1 MPKWTPQQN
10 NAINARTGRNILV
23 SAAAGSGKTAVLVE
37 RVIKKITDSE
47 KPVDI
52 DKLLIVTFTN
62 NAASEMKFRI
72 TKSLKEILRN
82 EPFNQNAQRQLN
94 LMPNAKICT
103 IDSFCINL
111 VRENFFELGI
121 NQDFTN
127 LDENEASLLEDEI
140 ISNLTDELFENNDE
154 EFIKLVEQFNTPGNE
169 KPFINA
175 VKKVRRFIYA
185 QPFPYSWAYKMS
197 ELYNSNTAFENS
209 KWFEYIKG
217 EADYLISIAKKCVNN
232 NLALLNQID
241 DSKLNEKFE
250 NLFLNDK
257 SLIDNVSDLLNT
269 SWDDLVKL
277 GVPSFTRLVST
288 AKLDEE
294 LASEIK
300 ANRNTYTNIIKKEIP
315 AFFICSKEDY
325 VKSLN
330 TLYPIIKKLIDFVK
344 IVDARLMVEKNER
357 NSYSFSDTEHFA
369 INLLF
374 TPDGDKI
381 IKKELADRLSAEF
394 EEILVDEYQDTNEA
408 QDLLFAY
415 LSNGHNLFTVGDVK
429 QSIYRFRLA
438 MPNIF
443 NSRRKLYTDYN
454 PNDNEKS
461 SRIIL
466 DKNFRSSKG
475 ICEYVNFIFSKVMSE
490 RVGEL
495 DYNAQNRLNFGANY
509 KKNDIP
515 SAQIHILD
523 GAKGEETDTREAM
536 QIAKLIRKKIDSKEQ
551 IKDGDEYRDIRYS
564 DFAILFRSMK
574 NHVDS
579 YVEVFTEMSIPV
591 QCDNSSN
598 LFENN
603 EIKLI
608 LSLLKTIDNPTKD
621 ISLLSTMMSPVY
633 AFSADE
639 LAQIRIENKQKNF
652 YFSVVN
658 SQNEKVLN
666 FLEDIKNLK
675 KLSVTMSVSNFI
687 RYLVEDK
694 GIVAFINA
702 MGNGEQRYQNILAL
716 ISFAQKFDSGVN
728 IGLTSFIRYIDKI
741 IDTDKGIDSKSI
753 VSGKDDAVTIMTVHH
768 SKGLEFPICILAGA
782 ARSYNTG
789 ELTENLL
796 INTVYG
802 FGLKVHNEE
811 RMYNIQSIPYSVIKS
826 KSANELMSEN
836 LRVLYVAMTRAK
848 EQFITFISCQNIERK
863 MQTLYSKLIDG
874 EITPYTVKS
883 CKSDADI
890 ILLCSLFHQNAGQL
904 RELAGCRLF
913 ANPADFDMSIDIDK
927 SESFEE
933 DEIKLEKAEYQ
944 ESTVK
949 EIADKLSYK
958 YDYLPLSNVTS
969 KMTASS
975 LDDSDTN
982 FEYITS
988 SKPAFMNKAEMTPAM
1003 RGTAMHTFMQFCNY
1017 NFAKDNLDE
1026 EIENLV
1032 SGGFITEEQGK
1043 SLDKKRLASF
1053 FNSPLAKRMF
1063 NSDKIYREI
1072 KVSTFLSANEVYG
1085 IDFDD
1090 KILVQGIAD
1099 CVFEESGQLVLVD
1112 YKTDRVKDENE
1123 LLERYKKQ
1131 LTFYK
1136 YAIEKTLKMPVKEVM
1151 LYSFYLEKECIY
1163 K

>member
-10 NAINARTGRNILV
+10 NAITARGRNILV

-37 RVIKKITDSE
+37 RVIKKITDS
-47 KPVDI
+47 KNPVDI

-62 NAASEMKFRI
+62 NAASEMRFRI

-209 KWFEYIKG
+209 KWFEYIKD

-277 GVPSFTRLVST
+277 GVPSFARLVST

-315 AFFICSKEDY
+315 AFLICSKEDY

-461 SRIIL
+461 SKIIL

-495 DYNAQNRLNFGANY
+495 DYDAQNRLNFGADY

-579 YVEVFTEMSIPV
+579 YVKVFTDMSIPV
-591 QCDNSSN
+591 QCDKSSN

-608 LSLLKTIDNPTKD
+608 LSLLRTIDNPTKD

-633 AFSADE
+633 AFTADE
-639 LAQIRIENKQKNF
+639 LAQIRIENKRKNF

-687 RYLVEDK
+687 RYLVENK

-768 SKGLEFPICILAGA
+768 SKGLEFPICVLAGA

-863 MQTLYSKLIDG
+863 MQTLYSKLIAG
-874 EITPYTVKS
+874 EITPYAVKS

-927 SESFEE
+927 SEGFEE
-933 DEIKLEKAEYQ
+933 DEIKPEKAEYQ
-944 ESTVK
+944 EGTVK
-949 EIADKLSYK
+949 EIAEKLSYK
-958 YDYLPLSNVTS
+958 YDYSPLSNVTS

-1017 NFAKDNLDE
+1017 NLAKDNLDK
-1026 EIENLV
+1026 EIENIV

-1136 YAIEKTLKMPVKEVM
+1136 YAIEKTLKMPVKEAM

>member
-10 NAINARTGRNILV
+10 NAITARGRNILV

-37 RVIKKITDSE
+37 RVIKKITDS
-47 KPVDI
+47 KNPVDI

-209 KWFEYIKG
+209 KWFEYIKD

-277 GVPSFTRLVST
+277 GVPSFARLVST

-315 AFFICSKEDY
+315 AFLICSKEDY
-325 VKSLN
+325 VKGLN

-454 PNDNEKS
+454 SNDNEKS
-461 SRIIL
+461 SKIIL

-495 DYNAQNRLNFGANY
+495 DYDAQNRLNFGADY

-579 YVEVFTEMSIPV
+579 YVEVFTDMSIPV

-608 LSLLKTIDNPTKD
+608 LSLLRTIDNPTKD

-633 AFSADE
+633 AFTADE
-639 LAQIRIENKQKNF
+639 LAQIRIENKRKNF

-687 RYLVEDK
+687 RYLVENK

-782 ARSYNTG
+782 ARNYNTG

-874 EITPYTVKS
+874 EITPYAVKS

-927 SESFEE
+927 SEGFEE
-933 DEIKLEKAEYQ
+933 DEIKPEKAEYQ
-944 ESTVK
+944 EGTVK
-949 EIADKLSYK
+949 EIAEKLSYK

-1017 NFAKDNLDE
+1017 NLAKDNLDT

-1032 SGGFITEEQGK
+1032 SGGFITEEHGK

>member
-10 NAINARTGRNILV
+10 NAITARGRNILV

-47 KPVDI
+47 NPVDI

-140 ISNLTDELFENNDE
+140 ISNLTDELFEKNDE

-250 NLFLNDK
+250 NLFSNDK

-277 GVPSFTRLVST
+277 GVPSFARLVST

-315 AFFICSKEDY
+315 SFLICSKEDY

-330 TLYPIIKKLIDFVK
+330 TLYPIIRKLIDFVK
-344 IVDARLMVEKNER
+344 IVDTRLMEEKNER

-408 QDLLFAY
+408 QDLLFGY

-443 NSRRKLYTDYN
+443 NSRRKLYADYN

-461 SRIIL
+461 SKIIL

-495 DYNAQNRLNFGANY
+495 DYNAQNRLNFGADY
-509 KKNDIP
+509 KKYDIP

-579 YVEVFTEMSIPV
+579 YVEVFTDMSIPV

-608 LSLLKTIDNPTKD
+608 LSLLRTIDNPTKD

-633 AFSADE
+633 AFTADE

-874 EITPYTVKS
+874 EITPYAVKS

-975 LDDSDTN
+975 LDDSNTN

-1017 NFAKDNLDE
+1017 NLAKDNLDE

-1053 FNSPLAKRMF
+1053 FNSSLAKRMF

>member
-10 NAINARTGRNILV
+10 NAINARGRNILV

-47 KPVDI
+47 NPVDI

-72 TKSLKEILRN
+72 TKSLKEILRK

-197 ELYNSNTAFENS
+197 ELYNSNTVFENS

-217 EADYLISIAKKCVNN
+217 EADYLISIAKKCVSNN
-232 NLALLNQID
+232 ISLLNQID

-269 SWDDLVKL
+269 SWDDLLKL
-277 GVPSFTRLVST
+277 GVPSFARLVST

-579 YVEVFTEMSIPV
+579 YVEVFTDMSIPV

-608 LSLLKTIDNPTKD
+608 LSLLRTIDNPTKD

-652 YFSVVN
+652 CFSVVN

-741 IDTDKGIDSKSI
+741 IDNDKGIDSKSI

-848 EQFITFISCQNIERK
+848 EQFITFVSCQNIERK

-874 EITPYTVKS
+874 EITPYAVKS

-944 ESTVK
+944 ESTLE

-1017 NFAKDNLDE
+1017 NFAKDDLDE

-1053 FNSPLAKRMF
+1053 FNSSLAKRMF

-1072 KVSTFLSANEVYG
+1072 KVSTFLSANEIYG

-1099 CVFEESGQLVLVD
+1099 CVFEESRQLVLVD

>member
-10 NAINARTGRNILV
+10 NAITARGRNILV

-37 RVIKKITDSE
+37 RVIKKITDNE
-47 KPVDI
+47 NPVDI

-72 TKSLKEILRN
+72 TKSLKEILRK

-277 GVPSFTRLVST
+277 GVPSFARLVST

-330 TLYPIIKKLIDFVK
+330 TLYPIIKKLIEFVK

-461 SRIIL
+461 SKIIL

-579 YVEVFTEMSIPV
+579 YVEVFTDMSIPV

-608 LSLLKTIDNPTKD
+608 LSLLRTIDNPTKD

-741 IDTDKGIDSKSI
+741 INTNKGIDSKSI

-848 EQFITFISCQNIERK
+848 EQFITFVSCQNIERK

-874 EITPYTVKS
+874 EITPYAVKS

-975 LDDSDTN
+975 LDDSNTN

-1017 NFAKDNLDE
+1017 NLAKDNLDE

-1053 FNSPLAKRMF
+1053 FNSSLAKRMF

>member
-10 NAINARTGRNILV
+10 NAITARGRNILV

-47 KPVDI
+47 NPVDI

-82 EPFNQNAQRQLN
+82 EPFNKNAQCQLN

-140 ISNLTDELFENNDE
+140 ISNLTDELFEKNDE

-277 GVPSFTRLVST
+277 GVPSFARLVST

-330 TLYPIIKKLIDFVK
+330 TLYPIIKKLIEFVK

-461 SRIIL
+461 SKIIL

-579 YVEVFTEMSIPV
+579 YVEVFTDMSIPV

-608 LSLLKTIDNPTKD
+608 LSLLRTIDNPTKD

-741 IDTDKGIDSKSI
+741 INTDKGIDSKSI

-848 EQFITFISCQNIERK
+848 EQFITFVSCQNIERK
-863 MQTLYSKLIDG
+863 MQTLYSKMIDG
-874 EITPYTVKS
+874 EITPYAVKS

-975 LDDSDTN
+975 LDDSNTN

-1017 NFAKDNLDE
+1017 NLAKDNLDE

-1053 FNSPLAKRMF
+1053 FNSSLAKRMF

>member
-10 NAINARTGRNILV
+10 NAITARGRNILV

-37 RVIKKITDSE
+37 RVIKKITDS
-47 KPVDI
+47 KNPVDI

-121 NQDFTN
+121 NQDFAN

-169 KPFINA
+169 KPFINT

-209 KWFEYIKG
+209 KWFEYIKD

-277 GVPSFTRLVST
+277 GVPSFARLVST

-315 AFFICSKEDY
+315 AFLICSKEDY

-461 SRIIL
+461 SKIIL

-495 DYNAQNRLNFGANY
+495 DYDAQNRLNFGADY

-579 YVEVFTEMSIPV
+579 YVEVFTDMSIPV

-608 LSLLKTIDNPTKD
+608 LSLLRTIDNPTKD

-633 AFSADE
+633 AFTADE
-639 LAQIRIENKQKNF
+639 LAQIRIENKRKNF

-687 RYLVEDK
+687 RYLVENK

-741 IDTDKGIDSKSI
+741 IDTDKGIESKSI

-782 ARSYNTG
+782 ARNYNTG

-874 EITPYTVKS
+874 EIIPYSVKS

-927 SESFEE
+927 SEGFEE
-933 DEIKLEKAEYQ
+933 DEIKPEKAEYQ
-944 ESTVK
+944 EGTVK
-949 EIADKLSYK
+949 EITEKLSYK

-1017 NFAKDNLDE
+1017 NLAKDNLDI

-1032 SGGFITEEQGK
+1032 SDGFITEEQGK

-1112 YKTDRVKDENE
+1112 FKTDRVKDENE

>member
-10 NAINARTGRNILV
+10 NAINARGRNILV

-47 KPVDI
+47 NPVDI

-82 EPFNQNAQRQLN
+82 EPFNHNAQRQLN

-140 ISNLTDELFENNDE
+140 ISNLTDELFEKNDE

-185 QPFPYSWAYKMS
+185 QPFPYNWAYKMS

-209 KWFEYIKG
+209 KWFEYIKN

-277 GVPSFTRLVST
+277 GVPSFARLVST

-330 TLYPIIKKLIDFVK
+330 TLYPIIRKLIDFVK
-344 IVDARLMVEKNER
+344 IVDTRLMEEKNER

-408 QDLLFAY
+408 QDLLFGY

-443 NSRRKLYTDYN
+443 NSRRKLYADYN

-461 SRIIL
+461 SKIIL

-495 DYNAQNRLNFGANY
+495 DYNAQNRLNFGADY

-579 YVEVFTEMSIPV
+579 YVEVFTDMSIPV

-608 LSLLKTIDNPTKD
+608 LSLLRTIDNPTKD

-633 AFSADE
+633 AFTADE

-675 KLSVTMSVSNFI
+675 KLSVTMSVYNFI

-874 EITPYTVKS
+874 EITPYAVKS

-890 ILLCSLFHQNAGQL
+890 ILLCSLFHQNAWQL

-933 DEIKLEKAEYQ
+933 DEIKPEKAEYQ
-944 ESTVK
+944 EGTLQ

-988 SKPAFMNKAEMTPAM
+988 SKPAFMNKAEMTPAT

-1017 NFAKDNLDE
+1017 NSAKDNLDK

-1053 FNSPLAKRMF
+1053 FNSSLAKRMF

>member
-10 NAINARTGRNILV
+10 NAINARGRNILV

-47 KPVDI
+47 NPVDI

-209 KWFEYIKG
+209 KWFEYIKN

-232 NLALLNQID
+232 NISLLNQID

-277 GVPSFTRLVST
+277 GVPSFARLVST

-330 TLYPIIKKLIDFVK
+330 TLYPIIKKLIEFVK

-461 SRIIL
+461 SKIIL

-579 YVEVFTEMSIPV
+579 YVEVFTDMSIPV

-608 LSLLKTIDNPTKD
+608 LSLLRTIDNPTKD

-741 IDTDKGIDSKSI
+741 INTDKGIDSKSI

-848 EQFITFISCQNIERK
+848 EQFITFVSCQNIERK

-874 EITPYTVKS
+874 EITPYAVKS

-904 RELAGCRLF
+904 RELAGCKLF
-913 ANPADFDMSIDIDK
+913 ADPADFDMSIDIDK

-944 ESTVK
+944 ESTLE

-1053 FNSPLAKRMF
+1053 FNSSLAKRMF

-1151 LYSFYLEKECIY
+1151 LYSFCLEKECIY

>member
-10 NAINARTGRNILV
+10 NAITARGRNILV

-37 RVIKKITDSE
+37 RVIKKITDS
-47 KPVDI
+47 KNPIDI

-209 KWFEYIKG
+209 KWFEYIKD

-257 SLIDNVSDLLNT
+257 SLIDNVSGLLNT

-277 GVPSFTRLVST
+277 GVPSFARLVST

-315 AFFICSKEDY
+315 AFLICSKEDY

-344 IVDARLMVEKNER
+344 IVDSRLMVEKNER

-443 NSRRKLYTDYN
+443 NSRRKLYTDYS

-461 SRIIL
+461 SKIIL

-495 DYNAQNRLNFGANY
+495 DYDAQNRLNFGADY

-579 YVEVFTEMSIPV
+579 YVEVFTDMSIPV

-608 LSLLKTIDNPTKD
+608 LSLLRTIDNPTKD

-633 AFSADE
+633 AFTADE
-639 LAQIRIENKQKNF
+639 LAQIRIENKRKNF

-687 RYLVEDK
+687 RYLVENK

-782 ARSYNTG
+782 ARNYNTG

-927 SESFEE
+927 SEGFEE
-933 DEIKLEKAEYQ
+933 DEIKPEKAEYQ
-944 ESTVK
+944 EGTVN
-949 EIADKLSYK
+949 EIAEKLSYK

-1017 NFAKDNLDE
+1017 NLAKENLDI

>member
-10 NAINARTGRNILV
+10 NAINARGRNILV

-47 KPVDI
+47 NPVDI

-209 KWFEYIKG
+209 KWFEYIKN

-277 GVPSFTRLVST
+277 GVPSFARLVST

-330 TLYPIIKKLIDFVK
+330 TLYPIIKKLIEFVK

-461 SRIIL
+461 SKIIL

-495 DYNAQNRLNFGANY
+495 DYNAQNRLNFGADY

-579 YVEVFTEMSIPV
+579 YVEVFTDMSIPV

-608 LSLLKTIDNPTKD
+608 LSLLRTIDNPTKD

-633 AFSADE
+633 AFTADE
-639 LAQIRIENKQKNF
+639 LAQIRIENKRKNF
-652 YFSVVN
+652 YFSVLN

-874 EITPYTVKS
+874 EITPYAVKS

-1017 NFAKDNLDE
+1017 NLAKDNLDE

-1053 FNSPLAKRMF
+1053 FNSSLAKRMF

>member
-10 NAINARTGRNILV
+10 NAITARGRNILV

-37 RVIKKITDSE
+37 RVIKKITDS
-47 KPVDI
+47 KNPVDI

-154 EFIKLVEQFNTPGNE
+154 EFIKLVEQFNAPGNE

-209 KWFEYIKG
+209 KWFEYIKD
-217 EADYLISIAKKCVNN
+217 EADYLISIAKKCINN

-250 NLFLNDK
+250 NLFFNDK

-277 GVPSFTRLVST
+277 GVPSFARLVST

-315 AFFICSKEDY
+315 AFLICSKEDY

-461 SRIIL
+461 SKIIL

-495 DYNAQNRLNFGANY
+495 DYDAQNRLNFGADY

-579 YVEVFTEMSIPV
+579 YVKVFTDMSIPV

-608 LSLLKTIDNPTKD
+608 LSLLRTIDNPTKD

-633 AFSADE
+633 AFTADE
-639 LAQIRIENKQKNF
+639 LAQIRIENKRKNF

-687 RYLVEDK
+687 RYLVENK

-768 SKGLEFPICILAGA
+768 SKGLEFPICVLAGA

-863 MQTLYSKLIDG
+863 MQTLYSKLIAG
-874 EITPYTVKS
+874 EITPYAVKS

-927 SESFEE
+927 SEGFEE
-933 DEIKLEKAEYQ
+933 DEIKPEKAEYQ
-944 ESTVK
+944 EGTVK
-949 EIADKLSYK
+949 EIAEKLSYK
-958 YDYLPLSNVTS
+958 YDYSPLSNVTS

-1017 NFAKDNLDE
+1017 NLAKDNLDK
-1026 EIENLV
+1026 EIENIV

-1136 YAIEKTLKMPVKEVM
+1136 YAIEKTLKMPVKEAM

>member
-10 NAINARTGRNILV
+10 NAITARGRNILV

-47 KPVDI
+47 NPVDI

-72 TKSLKEILRN
+72 TKSLKEILRK

-217 EADYLISIAKKCVNN
+217 EADYLISIAKKCVSNN
-232 NLALLNQID
+232 ISLLNQID

-277 GVPSFTRLVST
+277 GVPSFARLVST

-523 GAKGEETDTREAM
+523 GAKGEETDTREAI

-579 YVEVFTEMSIPV
+579 YVEVFTDMSIPV

-608 LSLLKTIDNPTKD
+608 LSLLRTIDNPTKD
-621 ISLLSTMMSPVY
+621 ISLLSTMMSPIY
-633 AFSADE
+633 AFTADE

-675 KLSVTMSVSNFI
+675 ELSVTMSVSNFI

-802 FGLKVHNEE
+802 FGLKVHNEK

-848 EQFITFISCQNIERK
+848 EQFITFVSCQNIERK

-874 EITPYTVKS
+874 EITPYAVKS

-904 RELAGCRLF
+904 QELAGCRLF

-927 SESFEE
+927 SENFEE

-949 EIADKLSYK
+949 EITDKLSYK

-1053 FNSPLAKRMF
+1053 FNSSLAKRMF

-1099 CVFEESGQLVLVD
+1099 CVFEESGHLVLVD

-1131 LTFYK
+1131 LNFYK

>member
-10 NAINARTGRNILV
+10 NAITARGRNILV

-37 RVIKKITDSE
+37 RVIKKITDS
-47 KPVDI
+47 KNPVDI

-140 ISNLTDELFENNDE
+140 INSLTDELFENNDE

-209 KWFEYIKG
+209 KWFEYIKD

-277 GVPSFTRLVST
+277 GVPSFARLVST

-315 AFFICSKEDY
+315 AFLICSKEDY

-394 EEILVDEYQDTNEA
+394 EEVLVDEYQDTNEA

-461 SRIIL
+461 SKIIL

-495 DYNAQNRLNFGANY
+495 DYDAQNRLNFGADY

-579 YVEVFTEMSIPV
+579 YVKVFTDMSIPV

-608 LSLLKTIDNPTKD
+608 LSLLRTIDNPTKD

-633 AFSADE
+633 AFTADE
-639 LAQIRIENKQKNF
+639 LAQIRIENKRKNF

-687 RYLVEDK
+687 RYLVENK

-768 SKGLEFPICILAGA
+768 SKGLEFPICVLAGA

-863 MQTLYSKLIDG
+863 MQTLYSKLIAG
-874 EITPYTVKS
+874 EITPYAVKS

-927 SESFEE
+927 SEGFEE
-933 DEIKLEKAEYQ
+933 DEIKPEKAEYQ
-944 ESTVK
+944 EGTVK
-949 EIADKLSYK
+949 EIAEKLSYK
-958 YDYLPLSNVTS
+958 YDYSPLSNVTS

-1017 NFAKDNLDE
+1017 NLAKDNLDK
-1026 EIENLV
+1026 EIENIV

-1136 YAIEKTLKMPVKEVM
+1136 YAIEKTLKMPVKEAM

>member
-1 MPKWTPQQN
+1 
-10 NAINARTGRNILV
+10 
-23 SAAAGSGKTAVLVE
+23 
-37 RVIKKITDSE
+37 
-47 KPVDI
+47 
-52 DKLLIVTFTN
+52 
-62 NAASEMKFRI
+62 
-72 TKSLKEILRN
+72 
-82 EPFNQNAQRQLN
+82 
-94 LMPNAKICT
+94 
-103 IDSFCINL
+103 
-111 VRENFFELGI
+111 
-121 NQDFTN
+121 
-127 LDENEASLLEDEI
+127 
-140 ISNLTDELFENNDE
+140 
-154 EFIKLVEQFNTPGNE
+154 
-169 KPFINA
+169 
-175 VKKVRRFIYA
+175 
-185 QPFPYSWAYKMS
+185 
-197 ELYNSNTAFENS
+197 
-209 KWFEYIKG
+209 
-217 EADYLISIAKKCVNN
+217 
-232 NLALLNQID
+232 
-241 DSKLNEKFE
+241 
-250 NLFLNDK
+250 
-257 SLIDNVSDLLNT
+257 
-269 SWDDLVKL
+269 
-277 GVPSFTRLVST
+277 
-288 AKLDEE
+288 
-294 LASEIK
+294 
-300 ANRNTYTNIIKKEIP
+300 
-315 AFFICSKEDY
+315 
-325 VKSLN
+325 
-330 TLYPIIKKLIDFVK
+330 
-344 IVDARLMVEKNER
+344 
-357 NSYSFSDTEHFA
+357 
-369 INLLF
+369 
-374 TPDGDKI
+374 
-381 IKKELADRLSAEF
+381 
-394 EEILVDEYQDTNEA
+394 
-408 QDLLFAY
+408 
-415 LSNGHNLFTVGDVK
+415 
-429 QSIYRFRLA
+429 
-438 MPNIF
+438 
-443 NSRRKLYTDYN
+443 
-454 PNDNEKS
+454 
-461 SRIIL
+461 
-466 DKNFRSSKG
+466 
-475 ICEYVNFIFSKVMSE
+475 
-490 RVGEL
+490 
-495 DYNAQNRLNFGANY
+495 
-509 KKNDIP
+509 
-515 SAQIHILD
+515 
-523 GAKGEETDTREAM
+523 
-536 QIAKLIRKKIDSKEQ
+536 
-551 IKDGDEYRDIRYS
+551 
-564 DFAILFRSMK
+564 
-574 NHVDS
+574 
-579 YVEVFTEMSIPV
+579 
-591 QCDNSSN
+591 
-598 LFENN
+598 
-603 EIKLI
+603 
-608 LSLLKTIDNPTKD
+608 
-621 ISLLSTMMSPVY
+621 
-633 AFSADE
+633 
-639 LAQIRIENKQKNF
+639 
-652 YFSVVN
+652 
-658 SQNEKVLN
+658 
-666 FLEDIKNLK
+666 
-675 KLSVTMSVSNFI
+675 MSVSNFI

-874 EITPYTVKS
+874 EITPYAVKS

-1053 FNSPLAKRMF
+1053 FNSSLAKRMF

>member
-10 NAINARTGRNILV
+10 NAINARGRNILV

-47 KPVDI
+47 NPVDI

-209 KWFEYIKG
+209 KWFEYIKN

-277 GVPSFTRLVST
+277 GVPSFARLVST

-461 SRIIL
+461 SKIIL

-579 YVEVFTEMSIPV
+579 YVEVFTDMSIPV

-608 LSLLKTIDNPTKD
+608 LSLLRTIDNPTKD
-621 ISLLSTMMSPVY
+621 ISLLSTMMSPIY

-639 LAQIRIENKQKNF
+639 FAQIRIENKQKNF

-848 EQFITFISCQNIERK
+848 EQFITFVSCQNIERK

-874 EITPYTVKS
+874 EITPYAVKS

-1053 FNSPLAKRMF
+1053 FNSSLAKRMF

-1072 KVSTFLSANEVYG
+1072 KVSTFLSANEVYD

>member
-10 NAINARTGRNILV
+10 NAITARGRNILV

-37 RVIKKITDSE
+37 RVIKKITDS
-47 KPVDI
+47 KNPVDI

-185 QPFPYSWAYKMS
+185 QPFPYSWANKMS

-209 KWFEYIKG
+209 KWFEYIKD

-277 GVPSFTRLVST
+277 GVPSFARLVST

-315 AFFICSKEDY
+315 AFLICSKEDY

-461 SRIIL
+461 SKIIL

-495 DYNAQNRLNFGANY
+495 DYDAQNRLNFGADY

-579 YVEVFTEMSIPV
+579 YVKVFTDMSIPV

-608 LSLLKTIDNPTKD
+608 LSLLRTIDNPTKD

-633 AFSADE
+633 AFTADE
-639 LAQIRIENKQKNF
+639 LAQIRIENKRKNF

-687 RYLVEDK
+687 RYLVENK

-768 SKGLEFPICILAGA
+768 SKGLEFPICILAGS
-782 ARSYNTG
+782 ARNYNTG

-874 EITPYTVKS
+874 EITPYSVKS

-927 SESFEE
+927 SEGFEE
-933 DEIKLEKAEYQ
+933 DEIKPEKAEYQ
-944 ESTVK
+944 EGTVK
-949 EIADKLSYK
+949 KIAEKLSYK

-1017 NFAKDNLDE
+1017 NLAKDNLDI

>member
-10 NAINARTGRNILV
+10 NAITARGRNILV

-37 RVIKKITDSE
+37 RVIKKITDS
-47 KPVDI
+47 KNPVDI

-140 ISNLTDELFENNDE
+140 INSLTDELFENNDE

-209 KWFEYIKG
+209 KWFEYIKD

-277 GVPSFTRLVST
+277 GVPSFARLVST

-315 AFFICSKEDY
+315 AFLICSKEDY

-461 SRIIL
+461 SKIIL

-495 DYNAQNRLNFGANY
+495 DYDAQNRLNFGADY

-579 YVEVFTEMSIPV
+579 YVKVFTDMSIPV

-608 LSLLKTIDNPTKD
+608 LSLLRTIDNPTKD

-633 AFSADE
+633 AFTADE
-639 LAQIRIENKQKNF
+639 LAQIRIENKRKNF

-687 RYLVEDK
+687 RYLVENK

-768 SKGLEFPICILAGA
+768 SKGLEFPICVLAGA

-863 MQTLYSKLIDG
+863 MQTLYSKLIAG
-874 EITPYTVKS
+874 EITPYAVKS

-927 SESFEE
+927 SEGFEE
-933 DEIKLEKAEYQ
+933 DEIKPEKAEYQ
-944 ESTVK
+944 EGTVK
-949 EIADKLSYK
+949 EIAEKLSYK
-958 YDYLPLSNVTS
+958 YDYSPLSNVTS

-982 FEYITS
+982 SEYITS

-1017 NFAKDNLDE
+1017 NLAKDNLDK
-1026 EIENLV
+1026 EIENIV

-1136 YAIEKTLKMPVKEVM
+1136 YAIEKTLKMPVKEAM

>member
-10 NAINARTGRNILV
+10 NAITARGRNILV

-37 RVIKKITDSE
+37 RVIKKITDS
-47 KPVDI
+47 KNPVDI

-209 KWFEYIKG
+209 KWFEYIKY

-277 GVPSFTRLVST
+277 GVPSFARLVST

-315 AFFICSKEDY
+315 AFLICSKEDY

-461 SRIIL
+461 SKIIL

-495 DYNAQNRLNFGANY
+495 DYDAQNRLNFGADY

-551 IKDGDEYRDIRYS
+551 IKDGDEYRNIRYS

-579 YVEVFTEMSIPV
+579 YVEVFTDMSIPV

-608 LSLLKTIDNPTKD
+608 LSLLRTIDNPTKD

-633 AFSADE
+633 AFTADE
-639 LAQIRIENKQKNF
+639 LAQIRIENKRKNF

-687 RYLVEDK
+687 RYLVENK

-753 VSGKDDAVTIMTVHH
+753 ISGKDDAVTIMTVHH

-782 ARSYNTG
+782 ARNYNTG

-874 EITPYTVKS
+874 EITPYSVKS

-913 ANPADFDMSIDIDK
+913 ANTADFDMSIDIDK
-927 SESFEE
+927 SEGFEE
-933 DEIKLEKAEYQ
+933 DEIKPEKAEYQ
-944 ESTVK
+944 EGTVK
-949 EIADKLSYK
+949 EITEKLSYK

-1017 NFAKDNLDE
+1017 NLAKDNLDI

>member
-10 NAINARTGRNILV
+10 NAINARGRNILV

-37 RVIKKITDSE
+37 RVIKKITDCE
-47 KPVDI
+47 NPVDI

-140 ISNLTDELFENNDE
+140 ISNLTDELFENNDK

-277 GVPSFTRLVST
+277 GVPSFARLVST

-330 TLYPIIKKLIDFVK
+330 TLYPIIKKLIEFVK

-461 SRIIL
+461 SKIIL

-579 YVEVFTEMSIPV
+579 YVEVFTDMSIPV

-608 LSLLKTIDNPTKD
+608 LSLLRTIDNPTKD

-633 AFSADE
+633 AFTADE
-639 LAQIRIENKQKNF
+639 LAQIRIENKRKNF
-652 YFSVVN
+652 YFSVLN

-874 EITPYTVKS
+874 EITPYAVKS

-944 ESTVK
+944 ESTLE

-1017 NFAKDNLDE
+1017 NLAKDNLDE

-1053 FNSPLAKRMF
+1053 FNSSLAKRMF

>member
-10 NAINARTGRNILV
+10 NAITARGRNILV

-37 RVIKKITDSE
+37 RVIKKITDS
-47 KPVDI
+47 KNPIDI

-209 KWFEYIKG
+209 KWFEYIKD

-257 SLIDNVSDLLNT
+257 SLIDNVSGLLNT

-277 GVPSFTRLVST
+277 GVPSFARLVST

-315 AFFICSKEDY
+315 AFLICSKEDY

-344 IVDARLMVEKNER
+344 IVDSRLMVEKNER

-374 TPDGDKI
+374 NPDGDKI

-443 NSRRKLYTDYN
+443 NSRRKLYTDYS

-461 SRIIL
+461 SKIIL

-495 DYNAQNRLNFGANY
+495 DYDAQNRLNFGADY

-579 YVEVFTEMSIPV
+579 YVEVFTDMSIPV

-608 LSLLKTIDNPTKD
+608 LSLLRTIDNPTKD

-633 AFSADE
+633 AFTADE
-639 LAQIRIENKQKNF
+639 LAQIRIENKRKNF

-687 RYLVEDK
+687 RYLVENK

-782 ARSYNTG
+782 ARNYNTG

-927 SESFEE
+927 SEGFEE
-933 DEIKLEKAEYQ
+933 DEIKPEKAEYQ
-944 ESTVK
+944 EGTVN
-949 EIADKLSYK
+949 EIAEKLSYK

-1017 NFAKDNLDE
+1017 NLAKENLDI

>member
-10 NAINARTGRNILV
+10 NAINARGRNILV

-47 KPVDI
+47 NPVDI

-209 KWFEYIKG
+209 KWFEYIKN

-277 GVPSFTRLVST
+277 GVPSFARLVST

-381 IKKELADRLSAEF
+381 IKKELADRLSAKF

-461 SRIIL
+461 SKIIL

-551 IKDGDEYRDIRYS
+551 IKAGDEYRDIRYS

-579 YVEVFTEMSIPV
+579 YVEVFTDMSIPV

-608 LSLLKTIDNPTKD
+608 LSLLRTIDNPTKD

-666 FLEDIKNLK
+666 FLEDIKKLK

-848 EQFITFISCQNIERK
+848 EQFITFVSCQNIERK

-874 EITPYTVKS
+874 EITPYAVKS

-1017 NFAKDNLDE
+1017 NFAKDNLDK

-1043 SLDKKRLASF
+1043 SLDKKRLASL
-1053 FNSPLAKRMF
+1053 FNSSLAKRMF
-1063 NSDKIYREI
+1063 NSDQIYREI
-1072 KVSTFLSANEVYG
+1072 KVSTFLSANEVYS

>member
-10 NAINARTGRNILV
+10 NAITARGRNILV

-37 RVIKKITDSE
+37 RVIKKITDS
-47 KPVDI
+47 KNPVDI

-140 ISNLTDELFENNDE
+140 INSLTDELFENNDE

-209 KWFEYIKG
+209 KWFEYIKD

-277 GVPSFTRLVST
+277 GVPSFARLVST

-315 AFFICSKEDY
+315 AFLICSKEDY

-461 SRIIL
+461 SKIIL

-495 DYNAQNRLNFGANY
+495 DYDAQNRLNFGADY

-579 YVEVFTEMSIPV
+579 YVKVFTDMSIPV

-608 LSLLKTIDNPTKD
+608 LSLLRTIDNPTKD

-633 AFSADE
+633 AFTADE
-639 LAQIRIENKQKNF
+639 LAQIRIENKRKNF

-687 RYLVEDK
+687 RYLVENK

-768 SKGLEFPICILAGA
+768 SKGLEFPICVLAGA

-863 MQTLYSKLIDG
+863 MQTLYSKLIAG
-874 EITPYTVKS
+874 EITPYAVKS

-927 SESFEE
+927 SEGFEE
-933 DEIKLEKAEYQ
+933 DEIKPEKAEYQ
-944 ESTVK
+944 EGTVK
-949 EIADKLSYK
+949 EIAEKLSYK
-958 YDYLPLSNVTS
+958 YDYSPLSNVTS

-1017 NFAKDNLDE
+1017 NLAKDNLDK
-1026 EIENLV
+1026 EIENIV

-1085 IDFDD
+1085 INFDD

-1136 YAIEKTLKMPVKEVM
+1136 YAIEKTLKMPVKEAM

>member
-10 NAINARTGRNILV
+10 NAITARGRNILV

-37 RVIKKITDSE
+37 RVIKKITDS
-47 KPVDI
+47 KNPVDI

-62 NAASEMKFRI
+62 NAASEMRFRI

-209 KWFEYIKG
+209 KWFEYIKD
-217 EADYLISIAKKCVNN
+217 EADYFISIAKKCVNN

-277 GVPSFTRLVST
+277 GVPSFARLVST

-315 AFFICSKEDY
+315 AFLICSKEDY

-461 SRIIL
+461 SKIIL

-495 DYNAQNRLNFGANY
+495 DYDAQNRLNFGADY

-579 YVEVFTEMSIPV
+579 YVKVFTDMSIPV

-608 LSLLKTIDNPTKD
+608 LSLLRTIDNPTKD

-633 AFSADE
+633 AFTADE
-639 LAQIRIENKQKNF
+639 LAQIRIENKRKNF

-687 RYLVEDK
+687 RYLVENK

-768 SKGLEFPICILAGA
+768 SKGLEFPICVLAGA

-863 MQTLYSKLIDG
+863 MQTLYSKLIAG
-874 EITPYTVKS
+874 EITPYAVKS

-927 SESFEE
+927 SEGFEE
-933 DEIKLEKAEYQ
+933 DEIKPEKAEYQ
-944 ESTVK
+944 EGTVK
-949 EIADKLSYK
+949 EIAEKLSYK
-958 YDYLPLSNVTS
+958 YDYSPLSNVTS

-1017 NFAKDNLDE
+1017 NLAKDNLDK
-1026 EIENLV
+1026 EIENIV

-1112 YKTDRVKDENE
+1112 YKTDRVKDQNE

-1136 YAIEKTLKMPVKEVM
+1136 YAIEKTLKMPVKEAM

>member
-10 NAINARTGRNILV
+10 NAITARGRNILV

-47 KPVDI
+47 NPVDI

-140 ISNLTDELFENNDE
+140 ISNLTDELFEKNDE
-154 EFIKLVEQFNTPGNE
+154 KFIKLVEQFNTPGNE

-241 DSKLNEKFE
+241 DLKLNEKFE
-250 NLFLNDK
+250 NLFSNDK

-277 GVPSFTRLVST
+277 GVPSFARLVST

-315 AFFICSKEDY
+315 AFLICSKEDY

-344 IVDARLMVEKNER
+344 IVDTRLMEEKNER

-408 QDLLFAY
+408 QDLLFGY

-443 NSRRKLYTDYN
+443 NSRRKHYADYN

-461 SRIIL
+461 SKIIL

-495 DYNAQNRLNFGANY
+495 DYNAQNRLNFGADY

-579 YVEVFTEMSIPV
+579 YVEVFTDMSIPV

-608 LSLLKTIDNPTKD
+608 LSLLRTIDNPTKD

-633 AFSADE
+633 AFTADE

-874 EITPYTVKS
+874 EITPYAVKS

-890 ILLCSLFHQNAGQL
+890 ILLCSLFHQKAGQL

-927 SESFEE
+927 SENFEE

-1003 RGTAMHTFMQFCNY
+1003 RGTVMHTFMQFCNY
-1017 NFAKDNLDE
+1017 NSAKDNLDK
-1026 EIENLV
+1026 EIVNLV

-1085 IDFDD
+1085 IDFAD

-1099 CVFEESGQLVLVD
+1099 CVFEESGKLVLVD

>member
-10 NAINARTGRNILV
+10 NAINARGRNILV

-47 KPVDI
+47 NPVDI

-209 KWFEYIKG
+209 KWFEYIKN

-257 SLIDNVSDLLNT
+257 SLIDIVSDLLNT

-277 GVPSFTRLVST
+277 GVPSFARLVST

-330 TLYPIIKKLIDFVK
+330 TLYPIIKKLIEFVK

-523 GAKGEETDTREAM
+523 GAKGEETDTREAI

-579 YVEVFTEMSIPV
+579 YVEVFTDMSIPV

-608 LSLLKTIDNPTKD
+608 LSLLRTIDNPTKD

-639 LAQIRIENKQKNF
+639 LAQIRIENKRKNF

-848 EQFITFISCQNIERK
+848 EQFITFVSCQNIERK

-874 EITPYTVKS
+874 EITPYAVKS

-944 ESTVK
+944 ESTVE

-1026 EIENLV
+1026 EIKNLV

-1053 FNSPLAKRMF
+1053 FNSSLAKRMF

-1136 YAIEKTLKMPVKEVM
+1136 YAIEKTLKMPVKEVI

>member
-10 NAINARTGRNILV
+10 NAINARGRNILV

-37 RVIKKITDSE
+37 RVIKKITDNE
-47 KPVDI
+47 NPVDI

-72 TKSLKEILRN
+72 TKSLKEILRK

-250 NLFLNDK
+250 NLFSNDK

-277 GVPSFTRLVST
+277 GVPSFARLVST

-315 AFFICSKEDY
+315 SFLICSKEDY
-325 VKSLN
+325 VKNLN
-330 TLYPIIKKLIDFVK
+330 TLYPIIKKFIEFVK

-374 TPDGDKI
+374 TLDGDKI

-579 YVEVFTEMSIPV
+579 YVEVFTDMSIPV

-608 LSLLKTIDNPTKD
+608 LSLLRTIDNPTKD

-633 AFSADE
+633 AFTADE

-796 INTVYG
+796 INAVYG

-863 MQTLYSKLIDG
+863 MQTLYSKLIDS
-874 EITPYTVKS
+874 EITPYAVKS

-890 ILLCSLFHQNAGQL
+890 ILLCSLFHQNAGHL

-1017 NFAKDNLDE
+1017 NSAKDNLDE

-1085 IDFDD
+1085 IDFAD

-1099 CVFEESGQLVLVD
+1099 CVFEERGQLVLVD

-1136 YAIEKTLKMPVKEVM
+1136 YAIEKTLKKPVKEVM

>member
-10 NAINARTGRNILV
+10 NAITARGRNILV

-37 RVIKKITDSE
+37 RVIKKITDS
-47 KPVDI
+47 KNPVDI

-140 ISNLTDELFENNDE
+140 INSLTDELFENNDE

-209 KWFEYIKG
+209 KWFEYIKD

-277 GVPSFTRLVST
+277 GFPSFARLVST

-315 AFFICSKEDY
+315 AFLICSKEDY

-344 IVDARLMVEKNER
+344 IVDARLMVEKNDR

-461 SRIIL
+461 SKIIL

-495 DYNAQNRLNFGANY
+495 DYDAQNRLNFGADY

-579 YVEVFTEMSIPV
+579 YVEVFTDMSIPV

-608 LSLLKTIDNPTKD
+608 LSLLRTIDNPTKD

-633 AFSADE
+633 AFTADE
-639 LAQIRIENKQKNF
+639 LAQIRIENKRKNF

-687 RYLVEDK
+687 RYLVENK

-782 ARSYNTG
+782 ARNYNTG

-796 INTVYG
+796 INTIYG

-874 EITPYTVKS
+874 EITPYSVKS

-927 SESFEE
+927 SEGFEE
-933 DEIKLEKAEYQ
+933 DEIKPEKAEYQ
-944 ESTVK
+944 KGTVK
-949 EIADKLSYK
+949 EIAEKLSYK
-958 YDYLPLSNVTS
+958 YNYLPLSNVTS

-1017 NFAKDNLDE
+1017 NLAKDNLDK

>member
-10 NAINARTGRNILV
+10 NAINARGRNILV

-47 KPVDI
+47 NPVDI

-72 TKSLKEILRN
+72 TKSLKEILRK

-185 QPFPYSWAYKMS
+185 QPFPYNWAYKMS

-277 GVPSFTRLVST
+277 GVPSFARLVST

-315 AFFICSKEDY
+315 SFLICSKEDY

-344 IVDARLMVEKNER
+344 IVDARLMEEKNER

-461 SRIIL
+461 SKIIL
-466 DKNFRSSKG
+466 DKNFRSSRG

-523 GAKGEETDTREAM
+523 GAKGEETDTREAI

-579 YVEVFTEMSIPV
+579 YVEVFTDMSIPV

-608 LSLLKTIDNPTKD
+608 LSLLRTIDNPTKD

-633 AFSADE
+633 AFTADE

-874 EITPYTVKS
+874 EITPYAVKS
-883 CKSDADI
+883 CKSDGDI
-890 ILLCSLFHQNAGQL
+890 ILLCSLFHQNAGGL
-904 RELAGCRLF
+904 RELAGGRLF

-1017 NFAKDNLDE
+1017 NFAKDNLDK
-1026 EIENLV
+1026 EIVNLV

-1085 IDFDD
+1085 IDFAD

-1099 CVFEESGQLVLVD
+1099 CVFEENGQLVLVD

>member
-10 NAINARTGRNILV
+10 NAITARGRNILV

-47 KPVDI
+47 NPVDI

-169 KPFINA
+169 KPFKNA

-209 KWFEYIKG
+209 KWFEYIKN
-217 EADYLISIAKKCVNN
+217 EADYLISIAKKCVSNN
-232 NLALLNQID
+232 ISLLNQID

-277 GVPSFTRLVST
+277 GVPSFARLLST
-288 AKLDEE
+288 AKLDKE

-330 TLYPIIKKLIDFVK
+330 TLYPIIKKLIEFVK

-461 SRIIL
+461 SKIIL

-495 DYNAQNRLNFGANY
+495 DYDAQNRLNFGADY

-523 GAKGEETDTREAM
+523 GAKGEETDTREAI

-579 YVEVFTEMSIPV
+579 YVEVFTDMSIPV

-608 LSLLKTIDNPTKD
+608 LSLLRTIDNPTQD
-621 ISLLSTMMSPVY
+621 ISLLSTMMSPIY
-633 AFSADE
+633 AFTADE

-848 EQFITFISCQNIERK
+848 EQFITFVSCQNIERK

-874 EITPYTVKS
+874 EITPYAVKS

-944 ESTVK
+944 ESTLE

-982 FEYITS
+982 FEYITL

-1017 NFAKDNLDE
+1017 NFAKDDLDE

-1053 FNSPLAKRMF
+1053 FNSSLAKRMF

-1072 KVSTFLSANEVYG
+1072 KVSTFLSANEVYS

>member
-10 NAINARTGRNILV
+10 NAINARGRNILV

-47 KPVDI
+47 NPVDI

-277 GVPSFTRLVST
+277 GVPSFARLVST

-461 SRIIL
+461 SKIIL

-523 GAKGEETDTREAM
+523 GAKGEETDTREAI
-536 QIAKLIRKKIDSKEQ
+536 QIAKLIKKKIDSKEQ

-579 YVEVFTEMSIPV
+579 YVEVFTDMSIPV

-621 ISLLSTMMSPVY
+621 ISLLSTMMSPIY

-639 LAQIRIENKQKNF
+639 LAQIRIENKRKNF
-652 YFSVVN
+652 YFSVLN

-874 EITPYTVKS
+874 EITPYAVKS

-949 EIADKLSYK
+949 EISDKLSYK

-1017 NFAKDNLDE
+1017 NLAKDNLDE

-1043 SLDKKRLASF
+1043 SLDKKRLATF
-1053 FNSPLAKRMF
+1053 FNSSLAKRMF

-1099 CVFEESGQLVLVD
+1099 CVFEESGHLVLVD

>member
-10 NAINARTGRNILV
+10 NAINARGRNILV

-47 KPVDI
+47 NPVDI

-140 ISNLTDELFENNDE
+140 ISKLTDELFEKNDE

-185 QPFPYSWAYKMS
+185 QPFPYNWAYKMS

-277 GVPSFTRLVST
+277 GVPSFARLVST

-330 TLYPIIKKLIDFVK
+330 TLYPIIKKLIEFVK
-344 IVDARLMVEKNER
+344 IVDARLMEEKNER

-408 QDLLFAY
+408 QDLLFGY

-443 NSRRKLYTDYN
+443 NSRRKLYADYN

-461 SRIIL
+461 SKIIL

-495 DYNAQNRLNFGANY
+495 DYNAQNRLNFGADY

-579 YVEVFTEMSIPV
+579 YVEVFTDMSIPV

-608 LSLLKTIDNPTKD
+608 LSLLRTIDNPTKD

-633 AFSADE
+633 AFTADE

-874 EITPYTVKS
+874 EITPYAVKS
-883 CKSDADI
+883 CKSDGDI
-890 ILLCSLFHQNAGQL
+890 ILLCSLFHQNAGGL
-904 RELAGCRLF
+904 RELAGGRLF

-1017 NFAKDNLDE
+1017 NSAKDNLDK
-1026 EIENLV
+1026 EIVNLV

-1043 SLDKKRLASF
+1043 SLDKKRLVSF
-1053 FNSPLAKRMF
+1053 FNSSLAKRMF

-1085 IDFDD
+1085 IDFAD

-1099 CVFEESGQLVLVD
+1099 CVFEERGQLVLVD

-1136 YAIEKTLKMPVKEVM
+1136 YAIEKTLKKPVKEVM

>member
-10 NAINARTGRNILV
+10 NAINARGRNILV

-47 KPVDI
+47 NPVDI

-209 KWFEYIKG
+209 KWFEYIKN

-232 NLALLNQID
+232 NISLLNQID

-277 GVPSFTRLVST
+277 GVPSFARLVST

-330 TLYPIIKKLIDFVK
+330 TLYPIIKKLIEFVK

-461 SRIIL
+461 SKIIL

-579 YVEVFTEMSIPV
+579 YVEVFTDMSIPV

-608 LSLLKTIDNPTKD
+608 LSLLRTIDNPTKD

-874 EITPYTVKS
+874 EITPYAVKS

-988 SKPAFMNKAEMTPAM
+988 SKPAFMNKAEMAPAM

-1053 FNSPLAKRMF
+1053 FNSSLAKRMF

-1072 KVSTFLSANEVYG
+1072 KVSTFLSANEVYS

-1099 CVFEESGQLVLVD
+1099 CVFEESRHLVLVD

>member
-10 NAINARTGRNILV
+10 NAINARGRNILV

-47 KPVDI
+47 NPVDI

-72 TKSLKEILRN
+72 TKSLKEILRK

-277 GVPSFTRLVST
+277 GVPSFARLVST

-330 TLYPIIKKLIDFVK
+330 TLYPIIKKLIEFVK

-495 DYNAQNRLNFGANY
+495 DYNAQNRLNFGADY
-509 KKNDIP
+509 KRNDIP

-579 YVEVFTEMSIPV
+579 YVEVFTDMSIPV

-608 LSLLKTIDNPTKD
+608 LSLLRTIDNPTKD
-621 ISLLSTMMSPVY
+621 ISLLSTMMSPIY

-848 EQFITFISCQNIERK
+848 EQFITFVSCQNIERK

-874 EITPYTVKS
+874 EITPYAVKS

-1053 FNSPLAKRMF
+1053 FNSSLAKRMF

-1099 CVFEESGQLVLVD
+1099 CVFEENGQLVLVD

>member
-10 NAINARTGRNILV
+10 NAITARGRNILV

-217 EADYLISIAKKCVNN
+217 EANYLISIAKKCVNN

-277 GVPSFTRLVST
+277 GVPSFARLVST

-300 ANRNTYTNIIKKEIP
+300 AYRNTYTNIIKKEIP

-461 SRIIL
+461 SKIIL

-579 YVEVFTEMSIPV
+579 YVEVFTDMSIPV

-608 LSLLKTIDNPTKD
+608 LSLLRTIDNPTKD
-621 ISLLSTMMSPVY
+621 ISLLSTMMSPIY

-639 LAQIRIENKQKNF
+639 LAQIRIENKRKNF

-848 EQFITFISCQNIERK
+848 EQFITFVSCQNIERK

-874 EITPYTVKS
+874 EITPYAVKS

-904 RELAGCRLF
+904 QELAGCRLF

-944 ESTVK
+944 ESTLE

-1017 NFAKDNLDE
+1017 NLAKDNLDI

-1123 LLERYKKQ
+1123 LLEKYKKQ

>member
-10 NAINARTGRNILV
+10 NAINARGRNILV

-37 RVIKKITDSE
+37 RVIKKITDNE
-47 KPVDI
+47 NPVDI

-277 GVPSFTRLVST
+277 GVPSFARLVST

-330 TLYPIIKKLIDFVK
+330 TLYPIIKKLIEFVK

-461 SRIIL
+461 SKIIL

-551 IKDGDEYRDIRYS
+551 IKDGDEYRDIRYC

-579 YVEVFTEMSIPV
+579 YVEVFTDMSIPV

-608 LSLLKTIDNPTKD
+608 LSLLRTIDNPTKD
-621 ISLLSTMMSPVY
+621 ISLLSTMMSPIY

-639 LAQIRIENKQKNF
+639 LAQIRIENKRKNF

-848 EQFITFISCQNIERK
+848 EQFITFVSCQNIERK

-874 EITPYTVKS
+874 EITPYAVKS

-944 ESTVK
+944 ESTLE

-1017 NFAKDNLDE
+1017 NFAKDILDE

-1053 FNSPLAKRMF
+1053 FNSSLAKRMF

>member
-10 NAINARTGRNILV
+10 NAITARGRNILV

-47 KPVDI
+47 NPVDI

-197 ELYNSNTAFENS
+197 ELYNSNTVFENS

-232 NLALLNQID
+232 NISLLNQID

-250 NLFLNDK
+250 NIFLNDK
-257 SLIDNVSDLLNT
+257 SLIDNVSNLLNT

-277 GVPSFTRLVST
+277 GVPSFARLVST

-325 VKSLN
+325 IKSLN
-330 TLYPIIKKLIDFVK
+330 TLYPIIKKLIEFVK

-415 LSNGHNLFTVGDVK
+415 LSNGYNLFTVGDVK

-551 IKDGDEYRDIRYS
+551 IKDGDKYRDIRYS

-579 YVEVFTEMSIPV
+579 YVEVFTDMSIPV

-608 LSLLKTIDNPTKD
+608 LSLLRTIDNPTKD

-658 SQNEKVLN
+658 SKNEKVLN

-874 EITPYTVKS
+874 EITPYAVKS

-944 ESTVK
+944 ESTLK

>member
-10 NAINARTGRNILV
+10 NAITARGRNILV

-47 KPVDI
+47 NPVDI

-94 LMPNAKICT
+94 LTPNAKICT

-140 ISNLTDELFENNDE
+140 ISNLTDELFEKNDE
-154 EFIKLVEQFNTPGNE
+154 KFIKLVEQFNTPGNE

-250 NLFLNDK
+250 NLFSNDK

-277 GVPSFTRLVST
+277 GVPSFARLVST

-315 AFFICSKEDY
+315 SFLICSKEDY

-344 IVDARLMVEKNER
+344 IVDARLMEEKNER

-374 TPDGDKI
+374 TLDGDKI

-408 QDLLFAY
+408 QDLLFGY

-443 NSRRKLYTDYN
+443 NSRRKLYADYN

-461 SRIIL
+461 SKIIL

-495 DYNAQNRLNFGANY
+495 DYNAQNRLNFGADY

-579 YVEVFTEMSIPV
+579 YVEVFTDMSIPV

-608 LSLLKTIDNPTKD
+608 LSLLRTIDNPTKD

-633 AFSADE
+633 AFTADE

-874 EITPYTVKS
+874 VITPYAVKS
-883 CKSDADI
+883 CKSDGDI

-944 ESTVK
+944 ESTLE

-1017 NFAKDNLDE
+1017 NSAKDNLDK
-1026 EIENLV
+1026 EIANLV

-1085 IDFDD
+1085 IDFAD

-1099 CVFEESGQLVLVD
+1099 CVFEENGQLVLVD

>member
-10 NAINARTGRNILV
+10 NAINARGRNILV

-47 KPVDI
+47 NPVDI

-140 ISNLTDELFENNDE
+140 ISNLTDELFEKNDE

-250 NLFLNDK
+250 NLFSNDK

-277 GVPSFTRLVST
+277 GVPSFARLVST

-315 AFFICSKEDY
+315 SFLICSKEDY

-330 TLYPIIKKLIDFVK
+330 TLSPIIRKLIDFVK
-344 IVDARLMVEKNER
+344 IVDTRLMEEKNER

-374 TPDGDKI
+374 TLDGDKI

-408 QDLLFAY
+408 QDLLFGY

-443 NSRRKLYTDYN
+443 NSRRKLYADYN

-461 SRIIL
+461 SKIIL

-495 DYNAQNRLNFGANY
+495 DYNAQNRLNFGADY

-579 YVEVFTEMSIPV
+579 YVEVFTDMSIPV

-608 LSLLKTIDNPTKD
+608 LSLLRTIDNPTKD

-633 AFSADE
+633 AFTADE

-874 EITPYTVKS
+874 EITPYAVKS

-890 ILLCSLFHQNAGQL
+890 ILLCSLFHQKAGQL

-927 SESFEE
+927 SENFEE

-1017 NFAKDNLDE
+1017 NSAKDNLDK
-1026 EIENLV
+1026 EIVNLV

-1053 FNSPLAKRMF
+1053 FNSSLAKRMF
-1063 NSDKIYREI
+1063 NSDQIYREI

-1099 CVFEESGQLVLVD
+1099 CVFEESGHLVLVD

-1136 YAIEKTLKMPVKEVM
+1136 NAIEKTLKMPVKEVM